1 MKRSELIQRLHDS
14 QSRLSAKDVELASR
28 LLLETLG
35 HALSSGKRIEI
46 RGFGSFDLH
55 LRPARWG
62 RNPKTGE
69 KVFVASKH
77 VPHFK
82 QGKNLHHR
90 LNHSPKTSG

>member
-1 MKRSELIQRLHDS
+1 MKRSELIQRLYAS
-14 QSRLSAKDVELASR
+14 QSHLSAKDVELASR

-35 HALSSGKRIEI
+35 HTLAAGNRIEI
-46 RGFGSFDLH
+46 RGFGSFGLL
-55 LRPARWG
+55 LRPSRWG

-69 KVFVASKH
+69 KVFVSSKH

-90 LNHSPKTSG
+90 LNPSLKTDE